1 MSLAPK
7 QAAKELLDVM
17 AMTQVGKCVEAMAHP
32 EAARAFARLLA
43 LANAMRDGDAAYLA
57 KWAK

>member
-1 MSLAPK
+1 MNPK

-17 AMTQVGKCVEAMAHP
+17 AMPAVGKCVEAMQEP
-32 EAARAFARLLA
+32 QAARAFARLLA
-43 LANAMRDGDAAYLA
+43 IANALRDGDAAYLA